1 MKSIIAIAALSVATF
16 GLATQADAFRLS
28 PASTKITIKGPTS
41 LTANGVTLSCTSTFK
56 GKTTAKGKGKITSFS
71 ATGETG
77 CTSIVGS
84 NFPWSAR
91 ATPATN
97 VLISNVAV
105 SIPGLV
111 SCGPGSVNASD
122 NASGQ
127 FVFNATLNPG
137 NCMVSG
143 TVQSTPAVTIVP

>member
-16 GLATQADAFRLS
+16 SFATQADAFKLS
-28 PASTKITIKGPTS
+28 PPSTHFTIKGPTS
-41 LTANGVTLSCTSTFK
+41 LTANGVTLACTSTFK
-56 GKTTAKGKGKITSFS
+56 GKTTASGTGKITSFS
-71 ATGETG
+71 ATGQTG
-77 CTSIVGS
+77 CTSVVGS
-84 NFPWSAR
+84 NFPWSAK
-91 ATPATN
+91 ATSATN

-111 SCGPGSVNASD
+111 SCGPGSVNATD

-127 FVFNATLNPG
+127 FTFNAILNPG

-143 TVQSTPAVTIVP
+143 TVQSTPHIVIVP